1 MGKPAMSSE
10 VSTPSS
16 TRRVAFTSTSHVIA
30 PAWTRAER
38 VRDAGA
44 DRHGPDGLRGRHFAD
59 AEEDGA
65 VVGFGHFRSLRDRGR
80 SGPRRRAPAQRSARA
95 TPGGIARACQR
106 GRLARIAPSARRA
119 WIAPSVHRARIAP
132 SARRARI
139 APSVHRA
146 RIAPSVH
153 RAWIAP
159 SVHRARIA
167 PSAIQAWMAPSP
179 QAIAA
184 SRTASE

>member
-16 TRRVAFTSTSHVIA
+16 TRRVAITSTSHVIA

-38 VRDAGA
+38 IRDAGA
-44 DRHGPDGLRGRHFAD
+44 DRKGPDGLRGRHLAD

-106 GRLARIAPSARRA
+106 GRQARIAPSARRA
-119 WIAPSVHRARIAP
+119 WIAPSVHRAWIAP
-132 SARRARI
+132 SAR
-139 APSVHRA
+139 
-146 RIAPSVH
+146 
-153 RAWIAP
+153 
-159 SVHRARIA
+159 RARIA